1 MSRERGATLVET
13 SLALSLL
20 FMVLLGIIEVGRYVT
35 IWHGANTA
43 AREGARYGI
52 AVGDSANTI
61 PRYTDCS
68 EIVDAAIDL
77 SGLARLTPGDI
88 SVTYVDGG
96 GNLQHDCAGGNP
108 SSGDIGEGDR
118 VVVTV
123 SVPFEPITP
132 MVGPI
137 FGSST
142 IEATD
147 SRTIFLESSP

>member
-13 SLALSLL
+13 SIALSLL

-52 AVGDSANTI
+52 AVGDSAGGD

-68 EIVDAAIDL
+68 EIVGAAIDL
-77 SGLARLTPGDI
+77 SGLARLTPDDI
-88 SVTYVDGG
+88 SVTYDDGDD
-96 GNLQHDCAGGNP
+96 NPQHDCSGGDP
-108 SSGDIGEGDR
+108 GPDDIEEGYR

-132 MVGPI
+132 IVGPI
-137 FGSST
+137 FGPST